1 MRKVDVNFF
10 GPYVD
15 VGPLKEK
22 LYKKFPDIAFKIL
35 HVSDHSGRYYFVRN
49 SFHIMATI
57 SDDEVELKYYT
68 MESLEG
74 DNLNINGGIATC
86 DIDNVSLAIS
96 QLIEKYYP
104 IVDLS

>member
-1 MRKVDVNFF
+1 MRKVYVTFF
-10 GPYVD
+10 GPFVD

-22 LYKKFPDIAFKIL
+22 LCKKYPDIAFKIL
-35 HVSDHSGRYYFVRN
+35 HESDHSGKYFFERK
-49 SFHIMATI
+49 SFHIGATI
-57 SDDEVELKYYT
+57 SDDDVELKYYT

-96 QLIEKYYP
+96 QLIEKYYS
-104 IVDLS
+104 IVVLS